1 MKLTLLCGRSQHAA
15 KNSECCLDMKL
26 VFYLFQRDDFDSE
39 DDKSP
44 DEKIETILTNTIP
57 TGTDKSP
64 EILDTALKGF
74 SEK

>member
-1 MKLTLLCGRSQHAA
+1 
-15 KNSECCLDMKL
+15 MKL